1 MLERFVNL
9 IEERDGIVPFDSVLS
24 ILELPLEP
32 LYKWYKRCKIR
43 RMRNWLSI
51 EAQTWAIEITDY
63 TIYVRYKNCVPRKPL
78 IYVLVL
84 LGKYECLN
92 QLSQAW
98 DRPLRQGVT
107 YCKYYVNKKAP
118 EGAFG

>member
-32 LYKWYKRCKIR
+32 LYKWYKRCKVR

-51 EAQTWAIEITDY
+51 EAPMWAIEITDY
-63 TIYVRYKNCVPRKPL
+63 TIYVRYKNCVPHKPL
-78 IYVLVL
+78 VYVLVL

-118 EGAFG
+118 EGALS

>member
-9 IEERDGIVPFDSVLS
+9 IEERDGVVLFDSVLS
-24 ILELPLEP
+24 ILDLPLEP
-32 LYKWYKRCKIR
+32 LYKWYRQCKIR

-63 TIYVRYKNCVPRKPL
+63 TIYIRYKNYVPRKPL
-78 IYVLVL
+78 TYVLVL
-84 LGKYECLN
+84 LGKYDCLN

-98 DRPLRQGVT
+98 DRPLQKGVI
-107 YCKYYVNKKAP
+107 YHKYYVNKKAP
-118 EGAFG
+118 EGALL

>member
-9 IEERDGIVPFDSVLS
+9 IEERDGVVLFDSVLS
-24 ILELPLEP
+24 ILDLPLEP
-32 LYKWYKRCKIR
+32 LYKWYRQCKIR

-63 TIYVRYKNCVPRKPL
+63 TIYIRYKNYVPRKPL
-78 IYVLVL
+78 TYVLVL
-84 LGKYECLN
+84 LGKYDCLN

-98 DRPLRQGVT
+98 DRPLQKGVI
-107 YCKYYVNKKAP
+107 YHKYYVNKKAP
-118 EGAFG
+118 EGAFA

>member
-1 MLERFVNL
+1 M
-9 IEERDGIVPFDSVLS
+9 IEERDGVVLFDSVLS
-24 ILELPLEP
+24 ILDLPLEP
-32 LYKWYKRCKIR
+32 LYKWYRQCKIR

-63 TIYVRYKNCVPRKPL
+63 TIYVRYKSCVPRKPL
-78 IYVLVL
+78 VYVLVL

-118 EGAFG
+118 EGALF